1 MHYICAVLC
10 VSQLAADLD
19 GVVVEVRD
27 DEVAVGVG
35 GDVVRPRELPGL
47 GPPGPEFGFHF
58 AVGGKDEDSAALEDT
73 KLQCQYQNF
82 SS

>member
-1 MHYICAVLC
+1 M
-10 VSQLAADLD
+10 
-19 GVVVEVRD
+19 
-27 DEVAVGVG
+27 GVG

-47 GPPGPEFGFHF
+47 GPAGPEFGFHF

-73 KLQCQYQNF
+73 MWQCHQQNF